1 MCVEVRLELRGLMEP
16 TLLGCIKVTL
26 GTECIILLVN
36 RVIEVTA
43 PERVFHLPKLFGIKN
58 LLALLVD

>member
-1 MCVEVRLELRGLMEP
+1 MEP

-36 RVIEVTA
+36 RVLEVTA
-43 PERVFHLPKLFGIKN
+43 PERVFHLPKLFGIKD
-58 LLALLVD
+58 LLALLFD